1 MTGGKKT
8 GCLREAIRLDF
19 HTVSK
24 LLGRNRGGGEKAK
37 PVQLWLENHS
47 MSLLLFN
54 GLRLDS
60 VMLSISVEVPFG
72 KLSVRTIRHPFFCGL

>member
-1 MTGGKKT
+1 
-8 GCLREAIRLDF
+8 
-19 HTVSK
+19 
-24 LLGRNRGGGEKAK
+24 
-37 PVQLWLENHS
+37 

-72 KLSVRTIRHPFFCGL
+72 KLSVRTIRHPFFRVVNYIYRFLGEAPDEVKQGAWLTFKAELILRQISLLCRFKSRKTSS